1 MKCSVLV
8 GAATGCANEP
18 SAARRRPATRALAD
32 AAMPRTNTAPP
43 IDVQAGVGIGPV
55 LIGASRASL
64 ASLGFTQRPSS
75 DPHVVHYGPY
85 TVHIGEGDA
94 VDWVEVALSSRDV
107 PAGLVA
113 YGRPLPVDPT
123 TLKPVLAALGSCDPA
138 QRTEGGERAL
148 CDHGRLT
155 VIRSSAGGISV
166 HVSRPEVAP
175 AR

>member
-8 GAATGCANEP
+8 LVLSALGAATGCANEP

-75 DPHVVHYGPY
+75 DPHVVHYGPC
-85 TVHIGEGDA
+85 TVPIGESDA
-94 VDWVEVALSSRDV
+94 VDWVEFALSLRDV
-107 PAGLVA
+107 PTWLGAFGCL
-113 YGRPLPVDPT
+113 LIVDT
-123 TLKPVLAALGSCDPA
+123 KTLNAVLAAL
-138 QRTEGGERAL
+138 RN
-148 CDHGRLT
+148 
-155 VIRSSAGGISV
+155 
-166 HVSRPEVAP
+166 
-175 AR
+175 